1 MYAFSYQPLAKE
13 CSFSSGKAG
22 QRRVPKCQGDML
34 GSAEGGSNGLAIE
47 HTLPMDEE
55 RVQKLQMVSSTLE
68 ALMKQQLEVDRTLQQ
83 HKLLLDTGGGG
94 EDSAPPSTENLE
106 GLRKL
111 AATKEANEDVRKL
124 FAVLMEVEEYR
135 KSQTELEDMLKD
147 LTRTLEVCTTYIS
160 VGGMRDA
167 KGSELIDDKSVPREK
182 IGLLIQTLDIV
193 RHSVEEQQVITRPS
207 KDFWFGNAYQQI
219 AIFFTNRRHKN
230 DSMSWRGFCAYW
242 KGTVLYIRKG
252 LTEMVNNLMSSNNPS
267 QRSKLR
273 ISSVSVKIIFFA
285 GA

>member
-1 MYAFSYQPLAKE
+1 
-13 CSFSSGKAG
+13 
-22 QRRVPKCQGDML
+22 
-34 GSAEGGSNGLAIE
+34 
-47 HTLPMDEE
+47 
-55 RVQKLQMVSSTLE
+55 
-68 ALMKQQLEVDRTLQQ
+68 
-83 HKLLLDTGGGG
+83 
-94 EDSAPPSTENLE
+94 
-106 GLRKL
+106 
-111 AATKEANEDVRKL
+111 
-124 FAVLMEVEEYR
+124 
-135 KSQTELEDMLKD
+135 
-147 LTRTLEVCTTYIS
+147 
-160 VGGMRDA
+160 MRDA

-207 KDFWFGNAYQQI
+207 KDFWFGNANQHF
-219 AIFFTNRRHKN
+219 AIFTNRRHKN